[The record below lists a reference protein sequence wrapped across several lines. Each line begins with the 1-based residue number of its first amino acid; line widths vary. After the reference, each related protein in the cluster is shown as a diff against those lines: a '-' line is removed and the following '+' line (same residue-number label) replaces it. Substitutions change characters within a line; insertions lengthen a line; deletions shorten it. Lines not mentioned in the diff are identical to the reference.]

1 MNISITDIIKTIKE
15 DKLDKFK
22 LEEYSSMLDVLCA
35 EYELE
40 LGNVEKEEALFLADC
55 GEKTRAG
62 ATTKW
67 EASELGQK
75 EILLKRQ
82 LRAISKLSS
91 SVKTRIY
98 QRL

>member
-1 MNISITDIIKTIKE
+1 MTIQLIELIKQVKE
-15 DKLDKFK
+15 QNLTKDK
-22 LEEYSSMLDVLCA
+22 LEEYSSMLDILSA
-35 EYELE
+35 ELE
-40 LGNVEKEEALFLADC
+40 LELAEIEKQGALFLAEC

-67 EASELGQK
+67 EASEAGQK
-75 EILLKRQ
+75 ERTLKGN

>member
-1 MNISITDIIKTIKE
+1 MTLSEIINSIKE
-15 DKLDKFK
+15 GNLTKYQ
-22 LEEYSSMLDVLCA
+22 LEEYSSMLDVLSA
-35 EYELE
+35 EYELT
-40 LGNVEKEEALFLADC
+40 LADVEKSEALFLAEC

-67 EASELGQK
+67 DASEEGQK

-82 LRAISKLSS
+82 LRAISKLAS

-98 QRL
+98 QHL

>member
-1 MNISITDIIKTIKE
+1 MDIRNIITDIKE
-15 DKLDKFK
+15 SNLTKDK
-22 LEEYSSMLDVLCA
+22 LEELSSMLDILCA

-40 LGNVEKEEALFLADC
+40 LADVEKAEALFLANC

-62 ATTKW
+62 ATTLW
-67 EASELGQK
+67 EASDLGQK
-75 EILLKRQ
+75 EITLKRQ
-82 LRAISKLSS
+82 LRAISKLAS

>member
-1 MNISITDIIKTIKE
+1 MDIKTIITEIKE
-15 DKLDKFK
+15 SNLTKDR
-22 LEEYSSMLDVLCA
+22 LEEYSSMLDILQA
-35 EYELE
+35 ELE
-40 LGNVEKEEALFLADC
+40 LELAEVEKAEALFLADC

-67 EASELGQK
+67 DASDLGQK
-75 EILLKRQ
+75 EITLKRH
-82 LRAISKLSS
+82 LRAISKLAS

>member
-1 MNISITDIIKTIKE
+1 MSISIPELINSIKE
-15 DKLDKFK
+15 GNLTKFQ
-22 LEEYSSMLDVLCA
+22 LEEYSSMLDILCA
-35 EYELE
+35 ELELE
-40 LGNVEKEEALFLADC
+40 LADVEKAEALYLADC
-55 GEKTRAG
+55 GEKTRVG

>member
-1 MNISITDIIKTIKE
+1 MDIRTIINEVKE
-15 DKLDKFK
+15 ANLTKDK
-22 LEEYSSMLDVLCA
+22 LEEYSSMLDILSA
-35 EYELE
+35 EYEL
-40 LGNVEKEEALFLADC
+40 ALADIEKSEAMYLANC
-55 GEKTRAG
+55 EEKTRAG

-67 EASELGQK
+67 EATEEGQK

-82 LRAISKLSS
+82 LRAISKLAS

>member
-1 MNISITDIIKTIKE
+1 MTIQEIIKTIKE
-15 DKLDKFK
+15 ETMTKDK

-35 EYELE
+35 ELELE
-40 LGNVEKEEALFLADC
+40 LGTIEKAEALFLADC

>member
-1 MNISITDIIKTIKE
+1 MDIKTLITEIKE
-15 DKLDKFK
+15 ANLTKDK
-22 LEEYSSMLDVLCA
+22 LEEYSSMLDILCA
-35 EYELE
+35 ELELE
-40 LGNVEKEEALFLADC
+40 LADSEKAEAMFLANC

-62 ATTKW
+62 ATTLW
-67 EASELGQK
+67 EASDAGQK
-75 EILLKRQ
+75 EITLKRQ

>member
-1 MNISITDIIKTIKE
+1 MDIKTLITEIKE
-15 DKLDKFK
+15 ANLTKDK
-22 LEEYSSMLDVLCA
+22 LEEYSSMLDILCA
-35 EYELE
+35 ELELE
-40 LGNVEKEEALFLADC
+40 LADAEKAEAMFLANC

-62 ATTKW
+62 ATTLW
-67 EASELGQK
+67 EASDAGQK
-75 EILLKRQ
+75 EITLKRQ

>member
-1 MNISITDIIKTIKE
+1 MTIPELINSIKE
-15 DKLDKFK
+15 GNLTKFQ

-40 LGNVEKEEALFLADC
+40 LGDVEKAEAMFIAEC
-55 GEKTRAG
+55 EEKTRAG
-62 ATTKW
+62 AMTKW
-67 EASELGQK
+67 ESTLAGQN

>member
-1 MNISITDIIKTIKE
+1 MTLPEIINSIKE
-15 DKLDKFK
+15 GNLTKYQ
-22 LEEYSSMLDVLCA
+22 LEEYSSMLDVLSA
-35 EYELE
+35 EYELALAE
-40 LGNVEKEEALFLADC
+40 LEKSEALFLADC

-67 EASELGQK
+67 EASEMGQK

-82 LRAISKLSS
+82 LRAIGKLAS

-98 QRL
+98 QHL